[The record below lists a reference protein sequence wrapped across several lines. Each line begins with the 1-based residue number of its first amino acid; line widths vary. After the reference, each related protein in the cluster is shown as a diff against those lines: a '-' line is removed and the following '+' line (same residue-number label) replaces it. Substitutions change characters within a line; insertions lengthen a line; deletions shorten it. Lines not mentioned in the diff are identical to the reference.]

1 MKKYRLENFTRG
13 WVIGDFEP
21 SIFKTKDFELNI
33 SFTEKGHIGAKHIHK
48 IADEIVFISSGKFK
62 LGEEIFCTGDIVY
75 ISSGEFSGFECL
87 ESGNTTTIKTCSVK
101 GDKYLVD

>member
-21 SIFKTKDFELNI
+21 SLFKTKDFELNI
-33 SFTEKGHIGAKHIHK
+33 SLEQKGDVGVKHIHK
-48 IADEIVFISSGKFK
+48 VAEEIIFVSSGKFK
-62 LGEEIFCTGDIVY
+62 IGEEIFGTGDIIH
-75 ISSGEFSGFECL
+75 ISPGDISGFECL
-87 ESGNTTTIKTCSVK
+87 ESGNTTTIKIPCVK